1 MKMLMYKL
9 PHVKTELEIQ
19 YLMQGIK
26 FFPPR
31 VFIIFCIFCRHDVLK
46 GYSRSGQFIT
56 MAKCATKILSWLLN
70 TWNGFKGEP
79 SKKHK
84 RQNHMLTNTIDPTD
98 LGECIQRF
106 NDGNTISS
114 GKIGCISANISGP
127 NWKYI
132 RAKWDWNFHNKIPFS
147 KLLMCH
153 SSCSLI
159 RGKKLICS
167 VWVLPPAPLCLS
179 ANWTAFLF
187 P

>member
-1 MKMLMYKL
+1 MWSGNPIPYAGHK
-9 PHVKTELEIQ
+9 V
-19 YLMQGIK
+19 
-26 FFPPR
+26 FPCTSFYYR
-31 VFIIFCIFCRHDVLK
+31 LHILHNFIIFCLFCWYGVLK

-56 MAKCATKILSWLLN
+56 TAKCATKILSWLLN

-153 SSCSLI
+153 VPLFALWSEAKSS
-159 RGKKLICS
+159 
-167 VWVLPPAPLCLS
+167 S
-179 ANWTAFLF
+179 ALF
-187 P
+187 G